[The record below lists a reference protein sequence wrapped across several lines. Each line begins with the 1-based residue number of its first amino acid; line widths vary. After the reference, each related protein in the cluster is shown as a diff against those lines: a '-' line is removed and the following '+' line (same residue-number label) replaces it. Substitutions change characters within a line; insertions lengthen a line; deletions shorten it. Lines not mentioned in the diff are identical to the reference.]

1 MVALANWALM
11 PKYCPNGHTFQPH
24 GHQGDTPCVIGL
36 GLLQSYLIG
45 SLCGIL
51 STSYYSAIAT
61 AKMIGD

>member
-11 PKYCPNGHTFQPH
+11 PDYCPNGHTFQLH

-45 SLCGIL
+45 SLRGIL